1 MLVLACFIFKCKV
14 LLLILLCRISDLI
27 EVKCYS
33 FLQPGTEQT
42 LHCIENPDKVIYLQ
56 EHHEREELEMANQEM
71 EESLETED
79 VQNETK
85 NKKDKR
91 KKTLQ
96 RQHEQTIFDDL
107 LF

>member
-1 MLVLACFIFKCKV
+1 MLCSVPLLAFSMFVFFLIQHIDQWKC
-14 LLLILLCRISDLI
+14 C
-27 EVKCYS
+27 S
-33 FLQPGTEQT
+33 FLQPVTERT

-56 EHHEREELEMANQEM
+56 EHHEMEELEMANQQT

-85 NKKDKR
+85 SKKDKR

-96 RQHEQTIFDDL
+96 RQEEQSIFDDL
-107 LF
+107 PF

>member
-1 MLVLACFIFKCKV
+1 M
-14 LLLILLCRISDLI
+14 
-27 EVKCYS
+27 
-33 FLQPGTEQT
+33 
-42 LHCIENPDKVIYLQ
+42 IYLQ
-56 EHHEREELEMANQEM
+56 EHHEREELEMANQDM

-107 LF
+107 PF

>member
-1 MLVLACFIFKCKV
+1 M
-14 LLLILLCRISDLI
+14 
-27 EVKCYS
+27 
-33 FLQPGTEQT
+33 
-42 LHCIENPDKVIYLQ
+42 
-56 EHHEREELEMANQEM
+56 EELEMANQQT

-96 RQHEQTIFDDL
+96 RQEEQSIFDDL
-107 LF
+107 PFWKWHYYSNIPNFTVSKQRTHLILMMGTLVQC